1 MANDGNSGHDARLF
15 SKTAL
20 GRTEIEVRSRR
31 LPPALRSV
39 LLLVD
44 GQRDAST
51 LRTLA
56 AEIHAPGDALE
67 QLASMALI
75 AAIPETVESF
85 VVPDAVARRVRR
97 VSGLMAKAVQ
107 EHLGVLGFFMQ
118 RKIERCTH
126 VAELEALLP
135 DVGEAVARARG
146 FDSARQWERDVR
158 LALAG

>member
-15 SKTAL
+15 SKTAS
-20 GRTEIEVRSRR
+20 GRTEIDVRSRR
-31 LPPALRSV
+31 LPPVLRAV

-44 GQRDAST
+44 GQRDASA
-51 LRTLA
+51 LRALA
-56 AEIHAPGDALE
+56 AEIHAPADALE
-67 QLASMALI
+67 QLAAMSLI
-75 AAIPETVESF
+75 AATPEAAESP
-85 VVPDAVARRVRR
+85 VTPDAAARRVRR
-97 VSGLMAKAVQ
+97 VSSLMAQAVQ

-146 FDSARQWERDVR
+146 FDSARQWERGVR